1 MPRTNIAVVVM
12 SGLNVEN
19 LSGQS
24 HHTFVQISLAQDTS
38 WAETHLSGG
47 GLGLRLG
54 EGASAPP
61 PSPGLATSLVATLS
75 GNSLRQTVYTHRA
88 SVHQAAKLVAA
99 LLMVA
104 RVTAGLAY
112 SNNSLLPG
120 L

>member
-47 GLGLRLG
+47 LGLRLG
-54 EGASAPP
+54 GFSPP
-61 PSPGLATSLVATLS
+61 PQAQAW
-75 GNSLRQTVYTHRA
+75 LRPC
-88 SVHQAAKLVAA
+88 
-99 LLMVA
+99 
-104 RVTAGLAY
+104 G
-112 SNNSLLPG
+112 
-120 L
+120 